1 MPPEP
6 GIPPIPRDALQ
17 LPVDVLWLAH
27 CKDGPIPRIAADGV
41 RTLLETELE
50 PWNVRWQEDFL
61 DVQARLRHASASF
74 FAVDEADISLV
85 ACTSAGL
92 EAISLGYPWQSGD
105 EVLIPA
111 GEFSSN
117 RLPWLALAARGVVC
131 REVELW
137 PDQLAANPAPPTP
150 GIEPEQ
156 RLLDAIT
163 PRTRLMSVS
172 WIRFQDGTR
181 LDLDRLGQG
190 CAARG
195 VHLVVDGIQGA
206 GTMVPSLTHVDAFVT
221 GGHKGMLG
229 TQGQGVMWTR
239 SAFRQ
244 KLMPLGTWLS
254 APAAFSQSGTQDDAS
269 GDLWAGDGRRL
280 EAGSPSIL
288 SCGALGYSV
297 QLLLDSGGAP
307 VIQAH
312 VMTLQRRLLD
322 MLASHAA
329 WSADVTRL
337 QGLLEADR
345 LGPTLSFRVED
356 DRAERLIAAAAK
368 QRIGTST
375 RDGYLRVALH
385 GWHSVADVERTVA
398 WLTGVHVPL

>member
-1 MPPEP
+1 MSPAP

-17 LPVDVLWLAH
+17 LPADVLWLAH
-27 CKDGPIPRIAADGV
+27 CKDGPIPRVAAEGV
-41 RTLLETELE
+41 RALLETELE
-50 PWNVRWQEDFL
+50 PWNLRWQEDFL
-61 DVQARLRHASASF
+61 DVQARLRHASAAF

-117 RLPWLALAARGVVC
+117 RLPWLALSARGVVC

-137 PDQLAANPAPPTP
+137 PDQLAAKPAPPMP

-156 RLLDAIT
+156 RLLDQIT
-163 PRTRLMSVS
+163 PHTRLMSVS

-206 GTMVPSLTHVDAFVT
+206 GTMVPSLTHVDAFVS
-221 GGHKGMLG
+221 GGHKGLLG

-239 SAFRQ
+239 STFRQ
-244 KLMPLGTWLS
+244 RLVPLGTWLS
-254 APAAFSQSGTQDDAS
+254 APAAFSQSGTQADA
-269 GDLWAGDGRRL
+269 GDLWASDGRRL

-288 SCGALGYSV
+288 SCGALGHSV

-312 VMTLQRRLLD
+312 VMALQRLLLERLLPYEEW
-322 MLASHAA
+322 SH
-329 WSADVTRL
+329 DVARL

-356 DRAERLIAAAAK
+356 DRAERLLAAAAK
-368 QRIGTST
+368 QKIGTST
-375 RDGYLRVALH
+375 REGYLRVALH
-385 GWHSVADVERTVA
+385 GWHSVKDVERTVA
-398 WLTGVHVPL
+398 WLTQVDLPR

>member
-17 LPVDVLWLAH
+17 LPAEVLWLAH
-27 CKDGPIPRIAADGV
+27 CKDGPIPRVAADGV
-41 RTLLETELE
+41 RALLETELE

-61 DVQARLRHASASF
+61 DVQVRLRRASASF

-92 EAISLGYPWQSGD
+92 EAISLGYPWQPGD

-111 GEFSSN
+111 EEFSSN

-137 PDQLAANPAPPTP
+137 PDQLAAHPAPPTP

-163 PRTRLMSVS
+163 PQTRLMSVS

-221 GGHKGMLG
+221 GGHKGLLG

-239 SAFRQ
+239 PAFRQ
-244 KLMPLGTWLS
+244 QLVPLGTWLS
-254 APAAFSQSGTQDDAS
+254 APASFSQSGRQEDST
-269 GDLWAGDGRRL
+269 DLWASDGRRL

-312 VMTLQRRLLD
+312 VMALQRLLLD
-322 MLASHAA
+322 MLAQHAA
-329 WSADVTRL
+329 WSADVARL
-337 QGLLEADR
+337 QGLLEAHR
-345 LGPTLSFRVED
+345 IGPALSFRIED
-356 DRAERLIAAAAK
+356 DRAERLLAAAAK

-398 WLTGVHVPL
+398 WLTGNIA